1 MTAAGGEWRGA
12 MRRLSLGL
20 PTLFGLKRR
29 GFFIPYRYAD
39 TVPEIPAQVVAYPAL
54 KRRFDDASDGFR
66 DLLGSMQEYGP
77 ALQAIGRDGACKAR
91 WDQDWFPRL
100 DAAAAYT
107 LTRLRK
113 PVRIVEIGSGH
124 STRFFA
130 RAIAD
135 EGLDTAVTAIDP
147 APRADISALP
157 RVTVIRDVVQKAGRD
172 VFAALRPGDFLSV
185 DSSHILMPGTD
196 VDLVLNEVLAA
207 LPAGVAVHF
216 HDIFLPWPYP
226 QAWAW
231 REYNEQQGVA
241 ALLAGSRA
249 WRPLWSSAYAS
260 RLLWTPGACPALDA
274 LPLTPGAPESSLWL
288 VKES

>member
-1 MTAAGGEWRGA
+1 MTAAGGEWRGTV
-12 MRRLSLGL
+12 RRLSLGL
-20 PTLFGLKRR
+20 STLLGLRRR

-39 TVPEIPAQVVAYPAL
+39 TVPETPSSEVAYPAL
-54 KRRFDDASDGFR
+54 KERFDTAAGGFEE
-66 DLLGSMQEYGP
+66 LLAAMETLGP

-113 PVRIVEIGSGH
+113 PARIVEIGSGH

-130 RAIAD
+130 RAAAD
-135 EGLDTAVTAIDP
+135 AGLSTQITAIDP
-147 APRADISALP
+147 QPRADITALG
-157 RVTVIRDVVQKAGRD
+157 TVSVLREVVQSADRG
-172 VFAALRPGDFLSV
+172 VFAALEPGDFLSV

-196 VDLVLNEVLAA
+196 VDLVLNEILPA
-207 LPAGVAVHF
+207 LPAGVLVHF

-226 QAWAW
+226 EAWAW

-241 ALLAGSRA
+241 ALLAGSDA
-249 WRPLWSSAYAS
+249 WRPLWSSAYAA
-260 RLLWTPGACPALDA
+260 RLLWMPDRYAALKT
-274 LPLTPGAPESSLWL
+274 LPLTPDAPESSLWL
-288 VKES
+288 VKQG

>member
-1 MTAAGGEWRGA
+1 

-20 PTLFGLKRR
+20 STLLGLRRR

-39 TVPEIPAQVVAYPAL
+39 TVPQTPAAQIAYPAL
-54 KRRFDDASDGFR
+54 KERFDAAASGFEE
-66 DLLGSMQEYGP
+66 LLAAMESLGP
-77 ALQAIGRDGACKAR
+77 ALQAIGRDRTCKAR

-113 PVRIVEIGSGH
+113 PARIVEIGSGH

-130 RAIAD
+130 RAVVD

-147 APRADISALP
+147 APRADITALP
-157 RVTVIRDVVQKAGRD
+157 RVSVIREVVQKADRRA
-172 VFAALRPGDFLSV
+172 FAALRPGDILSV

-196 VDLVLNEVLAA
+196 VDLVLNEILPG
-207 LPAGVAVHF
+207 LPAGVLIHF

-226 QAWAW
+226 AAWAW

-241 ALLAGSRA
+241 ALLAGSDD
-249 WRPLWSSAYAS
+249 WRVLWSSAYAA
-260 RLLWTPGACPALDA
+260 RLLLKPGRFSTLDA

-288 VKES
+288 IKEG